1 MVNRYL
7 TKNSASLATTKCK
20 IEADLKLH
28 FILVRMAITKKQMT
42 IPAKDL
48 LEEPLFAAGL
58 CYGNYCTMEISMDAS
73 QNTEGR
79 TYMSQSCVILGCMPK
94 GFEISIPQRYLLFH
108 IYYCIIHIY
117 YRILHNCQE
126 KEPAKKFISRRM
138 WDMHIMEYFV
148 QL

>member
-48 LEEPLFAAGL
+48 LEEPLFATGL

-79 TYMSQSCVILGCMPK
+79 TYMSQSCVILGCMLRDLKSVSHRDICSSTFITALFTFITAFFTIARKRNQPK
-94 GFEISIPQRYLLFH
+94 SSSAEE
-108 IYYCIIHIY
+108 CET
-117 YRILHNCQE
+117 CT
-126 KEPAKKFISRRM
+126 
-138 WDMHIMEYFV
+138 
-148 QL
+148 